1 MPFEARSVMNQKEE
15 FVRLALAPGANV
27 SALCRRFGIGRTCG
41 HKLIARFRAQGESGL
56 AERSRRPASSP
67 RRSLPAL

>member
-1 MPFEARSVMNQKEE
+1 MSQKEE

-41 HKLIARFRAQGESGL
+41 HKLIARFRAEGVAGL
-56 AERSRRPASSP
+56 AERSRRPKSSP
-67 RRSLPAL
+67 RRSPPSLEAAVVS

>member
-1 MPFEARSVMNQKEE
+1 MNQKEE

-56 AERSRRPASSP
+56 A
-67 RRSLPAL
+67 